1 MYKKESYSKRA
12 ISTIEIVSS
21 YFVNIYYNCLYQEAK
36 RLHIDSRVESVTN
49 GYKHAIK
56 AYINSFDNP
65 DLYRKIVSGIHKY
78 YHTTTRFTSISFSD
92 CINEI
97 VKHFIPEAFL
107 DSTTNTQKD
116 SILRVI
122 LLNSVKRF
130 SSEVICSD
138 MLTTIIDN
146 HTDYGISRR
155 MQDCMVQALMFERE
169 KMFQKIFSTSTET
182 QDGASFAMVTR
193 LKQELVKVAREKYVV
208 ECKHN
213 KIKTKALDLIKLT
226 KEYQQNIASIEKEKE
241 TLKKQLEDFK
251 RTTSTYQQEKEQLTA
266 KQLEKENAHQNNR
279 IKELERALLIFNEKE
294 IQAREE
300 KEARRRKKKERNRTN
315 TADVFVRDIEN
326 NTTHDITNTIENNT
340 SHVITNTIENNT
352 THDTEINDV
361 IHDLEDSNEAI
372 NTVVSSN
379 YKEQDDQFEDI
390 FNDAQ
395 EIDKVG
401 DSDFLG
407 IDDF

>member
-36 RLHIDSRVESVTN
+36 RLHIDSRVESITN
-49 GYKHAIK
+49 GYKHSIK

-266 KQLEKENAHQNNR
+266 KQLEKENANQNNR
-279 IKELERALLIFNEKE
+279 IKELESALLLFNEKE
-294 IQAREE
+294 IHARVE
-300 KEARRRKKKERNRTN
+300 KEARRRKKKERNKTN
-315 TADVFVRDIEN
+315 MEDIFAQSIPNEN
-326 NTTHDITNTIENNT
+326 NTLHNIPNEIKNNT
-340 SHVITNTIENNT
+340 SYV
-352 THDTEINDV
+352 TEVNDV
-361 IHDLEDSNEAI
+361 IDFNEVD

-379 YKEQDDQFEDI
+379 YKEQEDQFEDI

-395 EIDKVG
+395 EIDKV
-401 DSDFLG
+401 DDNDFLG

>member
-1 MYKKESYSKRA
+1 MYKKEGYSKRA

-21 YFVNIYYNCLYQEAK
+21 YFVNIYYNCLYQEGK
-36 RLHIDSRVESVTN
+36 RLHIDSRVESVTT

-78 YHTTTRFTSISFSD
+78 YHNTTRFTSISFSD

-97 VKHFIPEAFL
+97 VKHFIPEAFF

-138 MLTTIIDN
+138 MLAIIIDK
-146 HTDYGISRR
+146 HADYGISRR

-193 LKQELVKVAREKYVV
+193 LKQELVKIAREKYII

-213 KIKTKALDLIKLT
+213 KIKSKTLDLIKLT
-226 KEYQQNIASIEKEKE
+226 KEYKQNIMSIEKEKE
-241 TLKKQLEDFK
+241 ILKKQLGDFK
-251 RTTSTYQQEKEQLTA
+251 QTTSTYQQEKEQLTA
-266 KQLEKENAHQNNR
+266 KQLEKENAYQNNR
-279 IKELERALLIFNEKE
+279 IKELENALLLFNEKE
-294 IQAREE
+294 IQIREE
-300 KEARRRKKKERNRTN
+300 KEARRRKKKERNKPN
-315 TADVFVRDIEN
+315 TEDVSVNNIEN
-326 NTTHDITNTIENNT
+326 NTLHDITNVIENNT
-340 SHVITNTIENNT
+340 LHE
-352 THDTEINDV
+352 TE
-361 IHDLEDSNEAI
+361 IHDLIDFNEVN

-379 YKEQDDQFEDI
+379 YKEQEDI
-390 FNDAQ
+390 FNYAQ
-395 EIDKVG
+395 EIDNEVKLEE
-401 DSDFLG
+401 SDIFGL
-407 IDDF
+407 DDF